1 MIERRRFSRIVY
13 QALAVVTQDNIQ
25 VNANLNDLS
34 LHGLLL
40 DCSNHTSLDPL
51 NPISVQFQLLDSDI
65 TIQLTGK
72 IVETVQSQVRITIEQ
87 IDIDIDSISHIK
99 RMVELNVGDDELLHR
114 EIEHLTDLG
123 NVS

>member
-87 IDIDIDSISHIK
+87 IDIDSISHIK